1 MNIKYL
7 LFDLD
12 ETLYP
17 PDTGLWPVL
26 GTRMNTFIH
35 TRLGIS
41 MDKVEDLREYYFRTY
56 GTSLR
61 GLQADYQ
68 VDANEYLDF
77 VHDVNISDFIKP
89 DKKLNEILA
98 ILKGDKIIF
107 TNANKAHSQ
116 RVLKALGVTQFFSRI
131 IDVVDMDPYCK
142 PYPQAFITAME
153 LINDEDPSHY
163 LLIDDSI
170 KNVQSALKIGM
181 SAIHVSPINSGEC
194 GIINV
199 KNIYE
204 IGDQIQLIRNG

>member
-35 TRLGIS
+35 TRLGIP

-61 GLQADYQ
+61 GLQNDYQ

-98 ILKGDKIIF
+98 MLQGDKIIF

-116 RVLKALGVTQFFSRI
+116 RVLKALGVAQHFSRI

-142 PYPQAFITAME
+142 PYLQAFITAME

-170 KNVQSALKIGM
+170 KNVQSAQKIGM
-181 SAIHVSPINSGEC
+181 SAIHVSPVNSGEC
-194 GIINV
+194 GINNI
-199 KNIYE
+199 KSIYE
-204 IGDQIQLIRNG
+204 VGIQIQLIRNG